1 MRWWVFLLCAIVAV
15 GLDSGLMG
23 VFTLRGLG
31 YATPSVSACLLAFIA
46 LQARPRTALWV
57 AWAIGCML
65 DLSPSSGSGAGA
77 IAIVGPRAL
86 GAVAAA
92 QVVLLLRPVV
102 FRRRV
107 ITVAVVSGL
116 AAICL
121 GLGAATVE
129 TIRWWMPWTHALAP
143 PPAGPRLVTI
153 AFSGIYT
160 MLIGVPIAGLLL
172 GSARLWRFDAPAGR
186 LDYAA
191 SRR

>member
-1 MRWWVFLLCAIVAV
+1 VFLILAVLAV

-31 YATPSVSACLLAFIA
+31 YATPSASACLITFVA
-46 LQARPRTALWV
+46 LQARPRTVLWA
-57 AWAIGCML
+57 AWVIGFML
-65 DLSPSSGSGAGA
+65 DLSPSGGTGAG
-77 IAIVGPRAL
+77 AIVGPRAL

-121 GLGAATVE
+121 GLVAATIE
-129 TIRWWMPWTHALAP
+129 TLRWWMPWTHALAP

-153 AFSGIYT
+153 GFSGLYT
-160 MLIGVPIAGLLL
+160 MLLGLPIGAMLL
-172 GSARLWRFDAPAGR
+172 GTSRLWRFDAPAGR
-186 LDYAA
+186 LDYAG